1 MTYKIACSR
10 HKSII
15 DRNAMAG
22 VTLKLDEFEKWYGV
36 DSKDRQCEYCLIRE
50 SEIKD
55 LINQGKI
62 YTKRLTTRGRTMEV
76 DRKDPKGHYQINNL
90 VMSCYWCNNA
100 KTDEFSYA
108 ETIQK
113 KGKAYSIWKKR
124 LNSQSLVP
132 SINKVDKLRCDW
144 DTPKGIVL
152 ALPWGIN
159 ANSKDK
165 STNNSD
171 WEIVKNIIDK
181 LLNHIPTND
190 KQANLDKDFK
200 IYLVYK
206 ESSTHSKAV
215 GKAIDEVCTNHG
227 INKDDLNQ
235 NSKVVFLPIPHLDSI
250 WINGCMP
257 LKVIS
262 ENNSDNKALKAVY
275 SPSFYDNH
283 CFKDCGNNYRKY
295 AYYEHVSAL
304 EIAEAL
310 ELQIRYISKEGGG
323 YWYEGLI
330 CKDLKEKEDLEEKED
345 FGNYE
350 GGSVDENRPIILDNN
365 DFVHN
370 GTLGFISQRVLE
382 ENCTTC
388 DGKDDFLK
396 RFMEYTNL
404 KKICV
409 LQTKVAQENNC
420 NKQKSD
426 EYGFLS
432 DKIRFLDDK
441 TLLIKKCFYEE
452 IKLEECCK
460 TAEDFCKD
468 ENINIKKVSFDL
480 DYLRIGNLILDDI
493 KRNPKLF
500 DTELFKAENI
510 NLYLKKEN
518 EKDKF
523 ESAFS
528 ISWVF

>member
-1 MTYKIACSR
+1 MSHKIAIDR
-10 HKSII
+10 YNSII
-15 DRNAMAG
+15 KRNAMAG
-22 VTLKLDEFEKWYGV
+22 ITLKKEEFIKWYGD
-36 DSKDRQCEYCLIRE
+36 DSKDRQCEYCLIKE
-50 SEIKD
+50 SEIKT

-113 KGKAYSIWKKR
+113 KGKAYSIWGKR

-159 ANSKDK
+159 ANDNKD
-165 STNNSD
+165 
-171 WEIVKNIIDK
+171 WQIVKDIIDE
-181 LLNHIPTND
+181 LLKHISTND

-310 ELQIRYISKEGGG
+310 ELQIRYISKKGGG

-468 ENINIKKVSFDL
+468 ENINIEKISFDL
-480 DYLRIGNLILDDI
+480 DYLRVGNLILHNNKI
-493 KRNPKLF
+493 SETPN
-500 DTELFKAENI
+500 ESMFKDFI
-510 NLYLKKEN
+510 FKKI
-518 EKDKF
+518 
-523 ESAFS
+523 ESDESLFS

>member
-55 LINQGKI
+55 LINQDKI

-235 NSKVVFLPIPHLDSI
+235 NSKVVFIPISHLDSI

-295 AYYEHVSAL
+295 AYYEHISAL

-310 ELQIRYISKEGGG
+310 DLQIRYISEQGGG
-323 YWYEGLI
+323 YWYED
-330 CKDLKEKEDLEEKED
+330 CNDEEVKADKEK
-345 FGNYE
+345 
-350 GGSVDENRPIILDNN
+350 PIILDNN

-370 GTLGFISQRVLE
+370 GKVGFINQRVLE

-388 DGKDDFLK
+388 DGEDDFLE
-396 RFMEYTNL
+396 RFMKYTNL

-409 LQTKVAQENNC
+409 LKTKIAQENNC
-420 NKQKSD
+420 EKQKSK

-432 DKIRFLDDK
+432 DKIRFLDEK

-452 IKLEECCK
+452 IKLDECCK
-460 TAEDFCKD
+460 VVEDFCED
-468 ENINIKKVSFDL
+468 EQINIQSVNFDL
-480 DYLRIGNLILDDI
+480 DYLRVGDLILDDE
-493 KRNPKLF
+493 KRNRELFEAKLF
-500 DTELFKAENI
+500 KTERI
-510 NLYLKKEN
+510 NLSLKKEN

>member
-1 MTYKIACSR
+1 MAYKIACSR

-22 VTLKLDEFEKWYGV
+22 VTLKLDEFEKWYGD
-36 DSKDRQCEYCLIRE
+36 DSKDRQCEYCLIKE

-55 LINQGKI
+55 LINQAKI

-76 DRKDPKGHYQINNL
+76 DRRDPKGHYQINNL

-100 KTDEFSYA
+100 KTDEFSY
-108 ETIQK
+108 EEFRKMSCRTND
-113 KGKAYSIWKKR
+113 IWKAR
-124 LNSQSLVP
+124 LNSNP
-132 SINKVDKLRCDW
+132 SIAQLMNSDKLRCDW

-190 KQANLDKDFK
+190 EQANLDKDFK

-206 ESSTHSKAV
+206 DVAKYSSTV

-262 ENNSDNKALKAVY
+262 ENNADNKALKAVY
-275 SPSFYDNH
+275 SPSFYNND
-283 CFKDCGNNYRKY
+283 CFKDCGKDYRKH

-310 ELQIRYISKEGGG
+310 DLQIRYISKKGGG

-330 CKDLKEKEDLEEKED
+330 CTDLKEKED

-350 GGSVDENRPIILDNN
+350 DGSIIDENRPIILDNN

-370 GTLGFISQRVLE
+370 GTVGFISQRVLE

-452 IKLEECCK
+452 INLEECCK
-460 TAEDFCKD
+460 TAEDFCEE
-468 ENINIKKVSFDL
+468 ENINIKEVSFDL
-480 DYLRIGNLILDDI
+480 DYLRVGNLILHNNKI
-493 KRNPKLF
+493 SEIPN
-500 DTELFKAENI
+500 ESMFKDFI
-510 NLYLKKEN
+510 FKKI
-518 EKDKF
+518 
-523 ESAFS
+523 ESDESLFS

>member
-50 SEIKD
+50 SEIKN

-113 KGKAYSIWKKR
+113 QLLSNWIWKAR
-124 LNSQSLVP
+124 LNSNP
-132 SINKVDKLRCDW
+132 SIAQLMNSDKLRCDW
-144 DTPKGIVL
+144 NTPKGIVL

-159 ANSKDK
+159 ANDNNKD
-165 STNNSD
+165 
-171 WEIVKNIIDK
+171 WQIVKDIIDE
-181 LLNHIPTND
+181 LLKHISTND

-310 ELQIRYISKEGGG
+310 DLQIRYISKKGGG

-330 CKDLKEKEDLEEKED
+330 CTDLKEKED

-350 GGSVDENRPIILDNN
+350 DGSIIDENRPIILDNN

-468 ENINIKKVSFDL
+468 ENINIEKISFDL
-480 DYLRIGNLILDDI
+480 DYLRVGNLILHNNKI
-493 KRNPKLF
+493 SETPN
-500 DTELFKAENI
+500 ELMFKDFI
-510 NLYLKKEN
+510 FKKI
-518 EKDKF
+518 
-523 ESAFS
+523 ESDESLFS

>member
-1 MTYKIACSR
+1 MVYKIACSR

-22 VTLKLDEFEKWYGV
+22 VTLKLDEFEKWYGD
-36 DSKDRQCEYCLIRE
+36 DSKDRQCEYCLIKE

-55 LINQGKI
+55 LINQAKI

-132 SINKVDKLRCDW
+132 SINKVDRLRCDW

-171 WEIVKNIIDK
+171 WKIVKDIIDK
-181 LLNHIPTND
+181 LLTNHETG
-190 KQANLDKDFK
+190 KLDKDFK

-215 GKAIDEVCTNHG
+215 GKAIDEVCTNHE

-262 ENNSDNKALKAVY
+262 ENNADNKALKAVY
-275 SPSFYDNH
+275 SPSFYNND
-283 CFKDCGNNYRKY
+283 CFKDCGKDYRKH

-310 ELQIRYISKEGGG
+310 DLQIRYISKKGGG

-330 CKDLKEKEDLEEKED
+330 CKDFEKKKEVE
-345 FGNYE
+345 NYE
-350 GGSVDENRPIILDNN
+350 DGSIIDKNRPIILDNN

-370 GTLGFISQRVLE
+370 GTVGFISQRVLE
-382 ENCTTC
+382 ENCATC
-388 DGKDDFLK
+388 EGKNKFLV
-396 RFMEYTNL
+396 RFMKYTNL
-404 KKICV
+404 KKIYV

-432 DKIRFLDDK
+432 DKIRFLNET
-441 TLLIKKCFYEE
+441 TLLIKECFYNE
-452 IKLEECCK
+452 IKFEECFK
-460 TAEDFCKD
+460 TAEDFCEEGK
-468 ENINIKKVSFDL
+468 INIEKISFDL
-480 DYLRIGNLILDDI
+480 DYLRVGNLILDNEN
-493 KRNPKLF
+493 RNL
-500 DTELFKAENI
+500 ELFKTEKI
-510 NLYLKKEN
+510 NLSLKKEN
-518 EKDKF
+518 EKDKLQ
-523 ESAFS
+523 SAFS

>member
-50 SEIKD
+50 SEIKN

-171 WEIVKNIIDK
+171 WKMN
-181 LLNHIPTND
+181 LL
-190 KQANLDKDFK
+190 
-200 IYLVYK
+200 
-206 ESSTHSKAV
+206 S
-215 GKAIDEVCTNHG
+215 
-227 INKDDLNQ
+227 
-235 NSKVVFLPIPHLDSI
+235 
-250 WINGCMP
+250 
-257 LKVIS
+257 
-262 ENNSDNKALKAVY
+262 
-275 SPSFYDNH
+275 
-283 CFKDCGNNYRKY
+283 
-295 AYYEHVSAL
+295 
-304 EIAEAL
+304 
-310 ELQIRYISKEGGG
+310 
-323 YWYEGLI
+323 
-330 CKDLKEKEDLEEKED
+330 
-345 FGNYE
+345 
-350 GGSVDENRPIILDNN
+350 
-365 DFVHN
+365 
-370 GTLGFISQRVLE
+370 
-382 ENCTTC
+382 
-388 DGKDDFLK
+388 
-396 RFMEYTNL
+396 
-404 KKICV
+404 
-409 LQTKVAQENNC
+409 
-420 NKQKSD
+420 
-426 EYGFLS
+426 
-432 DKIRFLDDK
+432 
-441 TLLIKKCFYEE
+441 
-452 IKLEECCK
+452 
-460 TAEDFCKD
+460 
-468 ENINIKKVSFDL
+468 
-480 DYLRIGNLILDDI
+480 
-493 KRNPKLF
+493 
-500 DTELFKAENI
+500 
-510 NLYLKKEN
+510 
-518 EKDKF
+518 
-523 ESAFS
+523 
-528 ISWVF
+528 

>member
-1 MTYKIACSR
+1 MAYKIACSR

-50 SEIKD
+50 SEIKN

-190 KQANLDKDFK
+190 EQANLDKDFK

-206 ESSTHSKAV
+206 DVAKYSSTIGNLILKYQSY
-215 GKAIDEVCTNHG
+215 TN
-227 INKDDLNQ
+227 
-235 NSKVVFLPIPHLDSI
+235 VVFLPIPHLDSI

-262 ENNSDNKALKAVY
+262 ENNADNKALKAVY
-275 SPSFYDNH
+275 SPSFYNND
-283 CFKDCGNNYRKY
+283 CFKDCGKDYRKH

-310 ELQIRYISKEGGG
+310 DLQIRYISIKGGG
-323 YWYEGLI
+323 YWYEN
-330 CKDLKEKEDLEEKED
+330 CKDDEVKNDTEK
-345 FGNYE
+345 
-350 GGSVDENRPIILDNN
+350 PIILDNN

-370 GTLGFISQRVLE
+370 GTVGFISQRVLE

-409 LQTKVAQENNC
+409 LETKVDKDC
-420 NKQKSD
+420 SKQQKGKSK

-452 IKLEECCK
+452 IKLEKCCK

-468 ENINIKKVSFDL
+468 ENINIKEVSFDL
-480 DYLRIGNLILDDI
+480 DYLRVGNLILHNKTSEAPNESMFKDFIFRKI
-493 KRNPKLF
+493 KS
-500 DTELFKAENI
+500 D
-510 NLYLKKEN
+510 
-518 EKDKF
+518 
-523 ESAFS
+523 ESLFS

>member
-50 SEIKD
+50 SEIKN

-113 KGKAYSIWKKR
+113 QLLSNWIWKAR
-124 LNSQSLVP
+124 LNSNP
-132 SINKVDKLRCDW
+132 SIAQLMNSDKLRCDW
-144 DTPKGIVL
+144 NTPKGIVL

-159 ANSKDK
+159 ANDNNKDWQIVK
-165 STNNSD
+165 DIIDELLKHISTNA
-171 WEIVKNIIDK
+171 E
-181 LLNHIPTND
+181 
-190 KQANLDKDFK
+190 QGNLDKDFK

-215 GKAIDEVCTNHG
+215 GKAIDEVCKILN
-227 INKDDLNQ
+227 INKKNLNQ

-262 ENNSDNKALKAVY
+262 ENNADNKALKAVY
-275 SPSFYDNH
+275 SPSFYNND

-310 ELQIRYISKEGGG
+310 DLQIRYISKKGGG

-330 CKDLKEKEDLEEKED
+330 CKDFEKKKEVE
-345 FGNYE
+345 NYE
-350 GGSVDENRPIILDNN
+350 DGSIIDENRPIILDNN

-370 GTLGFISQRVLE
+370 GTVGFISQRVLE
-382 ENCTTC
+382 ENCATC
-388 DGKDDFLK
+388 EGKNKFLV
-396 RFMEYTNL
+396 RFMKYTNL
-404 KKICV
+404 KKIYV

-432 DKIRFLDDK
+432 DKIRFLNET
-441 TLLIKKCFYEE
+441 TLLIKECFYNE
-452 IKLEECCK
+452 IKFEECFK
-460 TAEDFCKD
+460 TAEDFCKY
-468 ENINIKKVSFDL
+468 EKINIKEVSFDL
-480 DYLRIGNLILDDI
+480 DYLRVGNLILDDI

>member
-1 MTYKIACSR
+1 MAYKIACSR

-22 VTLKLDEFEKWYGV
+22 VTLKLYEFEKWYGD
-36 DSKDRQCEYCLIRE
+36 DSKDRQCEYCLIKE

-55 LINQGKI
+55 LISKGKI

-76 DRKDPKGHYQINNL
+76 DRKDPKGHYEINNL
-90 VMSCYWCNNA
+90 IMSCYWCNNA
-100 KTDEFSYA
+100 KTDEFSY
-108 ETIQK
+108 EEFRKMSCRTND
-113 KGKAYSIWKKR
+113 IWKAR
-124 LNSQSLVP
+124 LNSNPTISKLMK
-132 SINKVDKLRCDW
+132 NDKLRCDW

-159 ANSKDK
+159 ANDNNKDWQIVK
-165 STNNSD
+165 DIIDELLKHISTNA
-171 WEIVKNIIDK
+171 E
-181 LLNHIPTND
+181 
-190 KQANLDKDFK
+190 QGNLDKDFK

-215 GKAIDEVCTNHG
+215 GKAIDEVCKILN
-227 INKDDLNQ
+227 INKKNLNQ

-262 ENNSDNKALKAVY
+262 ENNADNKALKAVY
-275 SPSFYDNH
+275 SPSFYNND

-295 AYYEHVSAL
+295 AYYEHISAL

-310 ELQIRYISKEGGG
+310 DLQIRYISKNGGG
-323 YWYEGLI
+323 YWYEN
-330 CKDLKEKEDLEEKED
+330 CKDDEVKNDTEK
-345 FGNYE
+345 
-350 GGSVDENRPIILDNN
+350 PIILDNN

-370 GTLGFISQRVLE
+370 GTVGFISQRVLE
-382 ENCTTC
+382 ENCITC

-409 LQTKVAQENNC
+409 LQTKVDKDC
-420 NKQKSD
+420 SKQQKGKSK

-468 ENINIKKVSFDL
+468 ENINIKEVSFDL
-480 DYLRIGNLILDDI
+480 DYLRVGNLILHNNKI
-493 KRNPKLF
+493 SETP
-500 DTELFKAENI
+500 
-510 NLYLKKEN
+510 N
-518 EKDKF
+518 ESMSKNFIF
-523 ESAFS
+523 EKIESDESLFS

>member
-76 DRKDPKGHYQINNL
+76 DRKDPKGHYEINNL
-90 VMSCYWCNNA
+90 IMSCYWCNNA
-100 KTDEFSYA
+100 KTDEFSY
-108 ETIQK
+108 EEFRKMSCRTND
-113 KGKAYSIWKKR
+113 IWGKR
-124 LNSQSLVP
+124 LNSKPNIAQLMD
-132 SINKVDKLRCDW
+132 KDKLRCDW
-144 DTPKGIVL
+144 DTSKGIVL

-295 AYYEHVSAL
+295 AYYEHISAL

-310 ELQIRYISKEGGG
+310 DLQIRYISEQGGG
-323 YWYEGLI
+323 YWYED
-330 CKDLKEKEDLEEKED
+330 CNDEEVKADKEK
-345 FGNYE
+345 
-350 GGSVDENRPIILDNN
+350 PIILDNN

-370 GTLGFISQRVLE
+370 GKVGFINQRVLE

-388 DGKDDFLK
+388 DGEDDFLE
-396 RFMEYTNL
+396 RFMKYTNL

-409 LQTKVAQENNC
+409 LKTKIAQENNC
-420 NKQKSD
+420 EKQKSK

-441 TLLIKKCFYEE
+441 TLLIKKCFYE
-452 IKLEECCK
+452 
-460 TAEDFCKD
+460 
-468 ENINIKKVSFDL
+468 KVQ
-480 DYLRIGNLILDDI
+480 RI
-493 KRNPKLF
+493 
-500 DTELFKAENI
+500 
-510 NLYLKKEN
+510 
-518 EKDKF
+518 
-523 ESAFS
+523 
-528 ISWVF
+528 

>member
-1 MTYKIACSR
+1 MKQILAVTGNKSDYESNTLFAKRFNEVAKDLGLYKERNKRRDTHNFKDVGAVREEAKREALKENNALKEQIQELKNENTSLK
-10 HKSII
+10 KS
-15 DRNAMAG
+15 NS
-22 VTLKLDEFEKWYGV
+22 TLKGQNTKLKKENETLKFDKKELEN
-36 DSKDRQCEYCLIRE
+36 Q
-50 SEIKD
+50 IKD
-55 LINQGKI
+55 LSK
-62 YTKRLTTRGRTMEV
+62 
-76 DRKDPKGHYQINNL
+76 NL
-90 VMSCYWCNNA
+90 RETLKELGA
-100 KTDEFSYA
+100 LRPQYA
-108 ETIQK
+108 QLEQ
-113 KGKAYSIWKKR
+113 
-124 LNSQSLVP
+124 LNKNLNEDLK
-132 SINKVDKLRCDW
+132 NKV
-144 DTPKGIVL
+144 
-152 ALPWGIN
+152 
-159 ANSKDK
+159 
-165 STNNSD
+165 
-171 WEIVKNIIDK
+171 
-181 LLNHIPTND
+181 
-190 KQANLDKDFK
+190 LDH
-200 IYLVYK
+200 
-206 ESSTHSKAV
+206 E
-215 GKAIDEVCTNHG
+215 
-227 INKDDLNQ
+227 
-235 NSKVVFLPIPHLDSI
+235 KVVKSYEDLEKNLREELTKKDEK
-250 WINGCMP
+250 IND
-257 LKVIS
+257 LEV
-262 ENNSDNKALKAVY
+262 EN
-275 SPSFYDNH
+275 
-283 CFKDCGNNYRKY
+283 
-295 AYYEHVSAL
+295 
-304 EIAEAL
+304 
-310 ELQIRYISKEGGG
+310 
-323 YWYEGLI
+323 
-330 CKDLKEKEDLEEKED
+330 KDLKSELEALKYQLDLKEKRSQSYFGLNKELKEEISSLKEQINALEEQKEDLEEKED

-510 NLYLKKEN
+510 NLYLINNTLLYIKRRVTHSP
-518 EKDKF
+518 F
-523 ESAFS
+523 L
-528 ISWVF
+528 VY

>member
-1 MTYKIACSR
+1 MAYKIACSR

-22 VTLKLDEFEKWYGV
+22 VTLKLDEFEKWYDV

-50 SEIKD
+50 SEIKN

-113 KGKAYSIWKKR
+113 QLLSNWIWKAR
-124 LNSQSLVP
+124 LNSNP
-132 SINKVDKLRCDW
+132 SIAQLMNSDKLRCDW
-144 DTPKGIVL
+144 NTPKGIVL

-159 ANSKDK
+159 ANDNNKDWQIVK
-165 STNNSD
+165 DIIDELLKHISTNA
-171 WEIVKNIIDK
+171 E
-181 LLNHIPTND
+181 
-190 KQANLDKDFK
+190 QGNLDKDFK

-283 CFKDCGNNYRKY
+283 CFKDCGNN
-295 AYYEHVSAL
+295 
-304 EIAEAL
+304 
-310 ELQIRYISKEGGG
+310 
-323 YWYEGLI
+323 
-330 CKDLKEKEDLEEKED
+330 
-345 FGNYE
+345 
-350 GGSVDENRPIILDNN
+350 
-365 DFVHN
+365 
-370 GTLGFISQRVLE
+370 
-382 ENCTTC
+382 
-388 DGKDDFLK
+388 
-396 RFMEYTNL
+396 
-404 KKICV
+404 
-409 LQTKVAQENNC
+409 
-420 NKQKSD
+420 
-426 EYGFLS
+426 
-432 DKIRFLDDK
+432 
-441 TLLIKKCFYEE
+441 
-452 IKLEECCK
+452 
-460 TAEDFCKD
+460 
-468 ENINIKKVSFDL
+468 
-480 DYLRIGNLILDDI
+480 
-493 KRNPKLF
+493 
-500 DTELFKAENI
+500 
-510 NLYLKKEN
+510 
-518 EKDKF
+518 
-523 ESAFS
+523 
-528 ISWVF
+528 

>member
-22 VTLKLDEFEKWYGV
+22 VTLKLDEFEKWYGD
-36 DSKDRQCEYCLIRE
+36 DSKDRQCEYCLIKE
-50 SEIKD
+50 SEIKN

-190 KQANLDKDFK
+190 EQANLDKDFK

-206 ESSTHSKAV
+206 DVAKYSSTIGNLILKYQSY
-215 GKAIDEVCTNHG
+215 TN
-227 INKDDLNQ
+227 
-235 NSKVVFLPIPHLDSI
+235 VVFLPIPHLDSI

-262 ENNSDNKALKAVY
+262 ENNADNKALKAVY
-275 SPSFYDNH
+275 SPSFYNND
-283 CFKDCGNNYRKY
+283 CFKDCGKDYRKHT
-295 AYYEHVSAL
+295 YYEHASAL

-310 ELQIRYISKEGGG
+310 DLQIRYISINGGG

-330 CKDLKEKEDLEEKED
+330 CKDFEKKKEVE
-345 FGNYE
+345 NYE
-350 GGSVDENRPIILDNN
+350 DGSIIDENRPIILDNN

-370 GTLGFISQRVLE
+370 GTVGFISQRVLE

-468 ENINIKKVSFDL
+468 ENINIKEVSFDL